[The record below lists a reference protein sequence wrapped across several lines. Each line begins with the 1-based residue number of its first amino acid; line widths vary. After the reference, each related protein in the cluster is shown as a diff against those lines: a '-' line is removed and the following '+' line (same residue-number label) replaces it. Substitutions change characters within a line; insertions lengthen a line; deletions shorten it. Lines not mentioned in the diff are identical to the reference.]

1 MIPLSS
7 CARATP
13 PGQAACGAA
22 QSPAAAL
29 RAGPGPAARTHGAF
43 SVTERTTEPLSLWLS
58 TSQSNAEGGPKGR
71 KAGATCTWQNP
82 SSPGVFYM
90 LQSFYKAGV
99 VSVLDWDIA
108 RGPGVFS
115 ARGPGRQMQLGPA
128 RLPRRGFLKS
138 TLACV
143 AMASVSSPPASERL
157 TPWTGLGLVPLDG

>member
-13 PGQAACGAA
+13 PGQAARGAA
-22 QSPAAAL
+22 QSPAAAV

-43 SVTERTTEPLSLWLS
+43 SVTERKTEPRHC
-58 TSQSNAEGGPKGR
+58 AFHKPVKRGRRIERAKG
-71 KAGATCTWQNP
+71 GATRTWQNP
-82 SSPGVFYM
+82 SSPGVFYV

-99 VSVLDWDIA
+99 VSVLDWHVA

-128 RLPRRGFLKS
+128 RLPR
-138 TLACV
+138 
-143 AMASVSSPPASERL
+143 ER
-157 TPWTGLGLVPLDG
+157 VPEEHAGTCGDGVCELPCGI